1 MRGKTI
7 QIYLPDGDPKSVKI
21 ASITTDKIEVI
32 QIPRTILAENKNVLD
47 FNGIYILVDSLKT
60 DKPEIYIGK
69 GNVKSRVSQHDKNKE
84 FWNVI
89 FAVKLN
95 DNSGFNDAHNSYLEH
110 YFVKKAADIDMSIMR
125 ENKQTP
131 KCPKLSDSI
140 ASDLEYYIATLE
152 TLFSS
157 LGLKCFQPKETQSKL
172 IFTCK
177 DKHGNIG
184 RGEYTEDG
192 FMLYKDAICSLT
204 LHRGTKSMPFRDNLI
219 NSSVLKESEGHYIL
233 QTNIVFP
240 SVSSAS
246 SVILGRSSN
255 GWTEW
260 KDDQGKSLD
269 ELKSR

>member
-110 YFVKKAADIDMSIMR
+110 YFVKKS
-125 ENKQTP
+125 
-131 KCPKLSDSI
+131 
-140 ASDLEYYIATLE
+140 
-152 TLFSS
+152 
-157 LGLKCFQPKETQSKL
+157 
-172 IFTCK
+172 
-177 DKHGNIG
+177 G
-184 RGEYTEDG
+184 RY
-192 FMLYKDAICSLT
+192 
-204 LHRGTKSMPFRDNLI
+204 
-219 NSSVLKESEGHYIL
+219 
-233 QTNIVFP
+233 
-240 SVSSAS
+240 
-246 SVILGRSSN
+246 
-255 GWTEW
+255 
-260 KDDQGKSLD
+260 
-269 ELKSR
+269 